1 MNPVGFC
8 GGSESEASACNAG
21 ELGSIP
27 WLGRSPGE
35 GNGHPT
41 SVLLP
46 GKFNGQR
53 SLVIYSPWNCKFTSH
68 EAGGLPLLA
77 ARFPDGTFHITM
89 VKQSLPSTFTEHS
102 RRVTLLCKRYSVCI
116 LGVSWHGSKC
126 AGNCA
131 ILKLK
136 IQVIW
141 KNQYIPHV

>member
-1 MNPVGFC
+1 MNLAGFC
-8 GGSESEASACNAG
+8 VGSESDASACNAG
-21 ELGSIP
+21 DLGSIP

-41 SVLLP
+41 PVLLP

-53 SLVIYSPWNCKFTSH
+53 SLVIYCPWNCKFTSH

-77 ARFPDGTFHITM
+77 ARFPDSTFHITM

-102 RRVTLLCKRYSVCI
+102 WRVTLLCKQYSVCT
-116 LGVSWHGSKC
+116 LGVSWHSSKC

-141 KNQYIPHV
+141 KNQYIPHM